1 MPRRKKSKRR
11 RSPKTIS
18 LYSMAVGCGN
28 LAILTEGT
36 LGTSPYGALT
46 GAADL
51 GYRSNIVDVGLG
63 ATSTSMVGASQISL
77 GDILQQPSMAM
88 TQIMANAQANAVPM
102 AIGAITFNT
111 GAKIFRKV
119 MAKPFREANK
129 LIRPLGLGV
138 RL

>member
-1 MPRRKKSKRR
+1 MPRRKKSRRR

-18 LYSMAVGCGN
+18 LYNMAVAYGN

-36 LGTSPYGALT
+36 LGTSPYGAVT

-51 GYRSNIVDVGLG
+51 GYTSVADGGLG
-63 ATSTSMVGASQISL
+63 ASSMTLVGAQQISL
-77 GDILQQPSMAM
+77 GDILSNPSVAM
-88 TQIMANAQANAVPM
+88 QQIMDNAQSNAVPM

-129 LIRPLGLGV
+129 FIRPLGLGV